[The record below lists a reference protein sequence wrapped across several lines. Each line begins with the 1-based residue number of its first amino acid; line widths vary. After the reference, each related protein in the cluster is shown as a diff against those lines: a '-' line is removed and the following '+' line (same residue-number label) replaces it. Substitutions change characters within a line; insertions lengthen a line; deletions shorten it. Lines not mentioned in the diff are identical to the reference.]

1 MSSSLLNQLERSVS
15 KVRSNPSLKRSAN
28 GRPPGPVWRYAVRGT
43 FSPARAWRPAVVA
56 RLARTLGLRNMQFAL
71 AKFAD
76 ACVVS
81 SIRERFIHEA
91 LKRPSKLHERICH
104 HTAELLEP
112 RFCGGSTTFNPE
124 EQCLILRDAT
134 GFKEIAWREIQRS
147 VAVHFHQSG
156 PGVLPLAPA

>member
-1 MSSSLLNQLERSVS
+1 MQL
-15 KVRSNPSLKRSAN
+15 
-28 GRPPGPVWRYAVRGT
+28 
-43 FSPARAWRPAVVA
+43 
-56 RLARTLGLRNMQFAL
+56 AL

-124 EQCLILRDAT
+124 EQCLILRDVT
-134 GFKEIAWREIQRS
+134 GFKEIAWKEIERS
-147 VAVHFHQSG
+147 VEGFGGILVISLSRSRFYCESESSPRRQVWAGAF
-156 PGVLPLAPA
+156 